1 MNLFKLDITDNQK
14 KIIIMS
20 VSVFFIFLLFLGL
33 LYLPASRKI
42 ALLKKELTMTTQQIQ
57 GIELLL
63 AGAQGRNEAIRLL
76 KQKQQ
81 YLSNKF
87 PQKEEESLRFIPEIA
102 RKMNI
107 EVLSMQPQAR
117 VEFLDASGNPMS
129 MDNRTVHYLPVTLEL
144 TCFYKDLVKYLLVLD
159 LELPALTSIESLNI
173 SKEDQPSGK
182 VRATINLNLYLLN

>member
-76 KQKQQ
+76 KQKQH
-81 YLSNKF
+81 LFFHRHNA
-87 PQKEEESLRFIPEIA
+87 QKRA
-102 RKMNI
+102 RGR
-107 EVLSMQPQAR
+107 A
-117 VEFLDASGNPMS
+117 
-129 MDNRTVHYLPVTLEL
+129 LPVKN
-144 TCFYKDLVKYLLVLD
+144 YS
-159 LELPALTSIESLNI
+159 A
-173 SKEDQPSGK
+173 
-182 VRATINLNLYLLN
+182 